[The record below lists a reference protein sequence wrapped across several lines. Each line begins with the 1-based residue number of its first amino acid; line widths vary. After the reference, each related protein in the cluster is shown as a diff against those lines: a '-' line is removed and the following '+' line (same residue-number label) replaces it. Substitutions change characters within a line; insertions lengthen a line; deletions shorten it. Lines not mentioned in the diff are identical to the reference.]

1 MGETIVNKDKETK
14 RKTKSDVDKYSSS
27 ALTYY
32 KNLAVVLG
40 SPIPLAYIST
50 TFFHY
55 MTSLTNII
63 EFQWAPWLTVFLWL
77 GYALTVFI
85 WASAKIYGL
94 LVLLK
99 HRNLDRGDNY
109 GKVLFT
115 KTCVVITQLFGV
127 GIIVLI
133 ATKDLILF
141 SLIAGLLLVTAQ
153 ALSFKYVPQ
162 LAASLKEESK

>member
-1 MGETIVNKDKETK
+1 MRETVVNKEKETK
-14 RKTKSDVDKYSSS
+14 RKTKSDADKYSSS

-40 SPIPLAYIST
+40 SPIPLAYSST

-55 MTSLTNII
+55 MTSLTNIN
-63 EFQWAPWLTVFLWL
+63 FQWAPWLTVFLWL

-115 KTCVVITQLFGV
+115 KTCFVVTQVFGV

-133 ATKDLILF
+133 ATRELILF
-141 SLIAGLLLVTAQ
+141 SLVAGLLLATAQ

-162 LAASLKEESK
+162 LAASLKQESK

>member
-1 MGETIVNKDKETK
+1 MGETKVNKDKETK
-14 RKTKSDVDKYSSS
+14 RKPKSDLDKYSSS

-40 SPIPLAYIST
+40 SPIPLAYISY

-55 MTSLTNII
+55 MTSLTNIS

-94 LVLLK
+94 LLLLK
-99 HRNLDRGDNY
+99 HRNLDWGSNAR
-109 GKVLFT
+109 VVVFT
-115 KTCVVITQLFGV
+115 KACFVITHVFGV

-133 ATKDLILF
+133 ATDFILF
-141 SLIAGLLLVTAQ
+141 SLVAGLLLVTAQ

>member
-1 MGETIVNKDKETK
+1 MRETVVNKEKETK

-40 SPIPLAYIST
+40 SPLPLAYIST
-50 TFFHY
+50 TFYHY
-55 MTSLTNII
+55 MTSLTKFI

-99 HRNLDRGDNY
+99 HRNLGRGDNY

-115 KTCVVITQLFGV
+115 KTCFVITQVFGV

-133 ATKDLILF
+133 ATRDFILF
-141 SLIAGLLLVTAQ
+141 SLVAGLLLVTAQ

-162 LAASLKEESK
+162 LAASLREESK

>member
-1 MGETIVNKDKETK
+1 MTETEVNKENEAK

-40 SPIPLAYIST
+40 SPLPLAYIST
-50 TFFHY
+50 MFFHY

-63 EFQWAPWLTVFLWL
+63 EFQWAPWLTVSLWL
-77 GYALTVFI
+77 GYALTVYI
-85 WASAKIYGL
+85 WASAKVYGL
-94 LVLLK
+94 LELLK

-115 KTCVVITQLFGV
+115 KTCFVITQVFGV

-133 ATKDLILF
+133 ATRDLILF
-141 SLIAGLLLVTAQ
+141 SLVAGLLLVTAQ
-153 ALSFKYVPQ
+153 ALSFKYAPQ